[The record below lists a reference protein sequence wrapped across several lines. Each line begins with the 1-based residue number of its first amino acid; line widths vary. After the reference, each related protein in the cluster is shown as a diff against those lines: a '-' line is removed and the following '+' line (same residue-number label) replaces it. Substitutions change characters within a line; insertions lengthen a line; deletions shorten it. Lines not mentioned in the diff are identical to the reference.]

1 MQKLVPH
8 LWYDQEAVAAAELYT
23 SVFPDSAVKKVNRI
37 TDTPSGDCDIVS
49 FNLWGVEF
57 QAISAGPYFRFNPSI
72 SLSVMCDS
80 PKQVDAIHD
89 KLREGGSDLMPLGEY
104 PFSPRYA
111 WISDKYGLNWQI
123 LYMPDVRAKVRIVPT
138 LMFVGDLFGRAEEA
152 INFWVDVFKGE
163 VHSLSHYEE
172 VNEYSSERELG
183 KLKYAAFTL
192 LDTRMAVQESGMEG
206 HHFAFNEAISFIVNC
221 QDQAEIDYYWE
232 KLSTVPEAEQC
243 GWCKDQF
250 GVSWQIVPAAME
262 RMIEESPETAARV
275 TQAFLKM
282 KKFDV
287 AELEKAAKGE

>member
-8 LWYDQEAVAAAELYT
+8 LWYDQEAVAAAELYA

-111 WISDKYGLNWQI
+111 WIADRYGLNWQI
-123 LYMPDVRAKVRIVPT
+123 MYMPEVPVSAQIIPT
-138 LMFVGDLFGRAEEA
+138 LMFVGEVFGRAQEA
-152 INFWVDVFKGE
+152 MNYWIEVFKGE
-163 VHSLSHYEE
+163 MHSLSRYEE
-172 VNEYSSERELG
+172 VNEFTPESELG
-183 KLKYAAFTL
+183 KVKHAAFSL
-192 LDTRMAVQESGMEG
+192 LGSRMAVQESGMVE

-250 GVSWQIVPAAME
+250 GVSWQIVPEAME
-262 RMIEESPETAARV
+262 RMMEEGPEIAARI
-275 TQAFLKM
+275 TQAFLRM
-282 KKFDV
+282 KKFDIAV
-287 AELEKAAKGE
+287 LEAAARST